1 MESEIRTERL
11 VLLPITRDLVEA
23 VLAGDRAEAER
34 LVGARFPD
42 LWPGRAL
49 VERAFSCPIEKL
61 RQDPEAWLWGARV
74 LVTSDESL
82 VAGTPQ
88 TPIVVGSVVLN
99 GRPEHGIVEVAYG
112 VDEAWQGKGY
122 ATEGTGAVVK
132 WALDQRDV
140 ARVQACTFPWHRASQ
155 KVLEKIGM
163 RRVGVRETPMFG
175 DLVVYERAN
184 ESSSSHSA

>member
-1 MESEIRTERL
+1 MESAIRTERL

-61 RQDPEAWLWGARV
+61 RQDPDAWLWGARV
-74 LVTSDESL
+74 LVTSDEAL
-82 VAGTPQ
+82 
-88 TPIVVGSVVLN
+88 VVGSVVLN

-163 RRVGVRETPMFG
+163 HRVGVRETPMFG